1 MVSSAAPIAVCPCKF
16 KLVLAA
22 KLSCTLLSKLAM
34 VAAVVTTPLVTAR
47 LPVLF
52 RMLVVMLVA
61 EEVVAA
67 EAMVK
72 ENALLYVVGA
82 LSVTCTEKVKVP
94 VAVGVPVIVP
104 LEPRVSPSG
113 KAPDPERMAKV

>member
-1 MVSSAAPIAVCPCKF
+1 MVSVAAPIAVCPCKF

-22 KLSCTLLSKLAM
+22 KLSFTLLSELAI
-34 VAAVVTTPLVTAR
+34 VEAVVTTPLVTAR

-52 RMLVVMLVA
+52 KMLVVMLVA

-67 EAMVK
+67 ETMVS
-72 ENALLYVVGA
+72 ENALLYVFGT

-94 VAVGVPVIVP
+94 VVVGVPVIVP
-104 LEPRVSPSG
+104 LEPSVSPVG
-113 KAPDPERMAKV
+113 KAPDPESMAKV